1 MDMFKTKQL
10 EGIINMI
17 NISNGFN
24 ALLERASKEENK
36 DVYQLEPIY
45 YQKPYLLIGLDLINN
60 QKRIYIDITSESWN
74 AEQLK
79 AFPKWRGIYINQEY
93 FPKIGPLKEKNFLV
107 ISQEENESDDI
118 FENVLQNIV
127 DHILVDEEIPLYTS
141 LYEVLDR
148 WHNFFKKKW
157 EAKLSEEEEAGL
169 FGELYY
175 INKWLETFPSDPPLI
190 INDWK
195 GPLKFRI
202 DFLIKKSGIEI
213 KTLSPKIK
221 DEVKI
226 SSEKQ
231 LELNPVINELFLYV
245 LKIEKND
252 TVGSTLGN
260 LAKNI
265 EEKLIKKAPSLAVK
279 FRETLLLN
287 NIKAEEYNS
296 TYYFIHEELAYEVRE
311 GFPRIES
318 KQFNKALSRIS
329 YSLDLSHCED
339 FRVEVE
345 DVFRLNK
352 RKQRDD

>member
-1 MDMFKTKQL
+1 MDTFIIEQL
-10 EGIINMI
+10 EGKINMV

-24 ALLERASKEENK
+24 ALVERASREENK

-45 YQKPYLLIGLDLINN
+45 FEKPYLLIGLDLLNN
-60 QKRIYIDITSESWN
+60 QKRLYIDITDESWN

-79 AFPKWRGIYINQEY
+79 AFPKWRGIHTNQEY
-93 FPKIGPLKEKNFLV
+93 FANIGPLKEKNFLV
-107 ISQEENESDDI
+107 ISQEVDKSDDI

-127 DHILVDEEIPLYTS
+127 DHILVDEDLPLYTS
-141 LYEVLDR
+141 LYQVLDR

-175 INKWLETFPSDPPLI
+175 INKWLEYFPSDPPLI

-195 GPLKFRI
+195 GPLRFRI
-202 DFLIKKSGIEI
+202 DFVRKKSGIEI
-213 KTLSPKIK
+213 KTLSPKIR

-252 TVGSTLGN
+252 TVGSTLEN
-260 LAKNI
+260 IAKSI
-265 EEKLIKKAPSLAVK
+265 EERLIKKAPSLAVK

-287 NIKAEEYNS
+287 NIKVEEYNS
-296 TYYFIHEELAYEVRE
+296 NYFFIHEELAYEVR
-311 GFPRIES
+311 GNFPRIES
-318 KQFNKALSRIS
+318 KQLPKGVSRIS
-329 YSLDLSHCED
+329 YSLDLSHCEEFIVD
-339 FRVEVE
+339 VE
-345 DVFRLNK
+345 DVFKLDK
-352 RKQRDD
+352 RK

>member
-1 MDMFKTKQL
+1 MFIIEQL
-10 EGIINMI
+10 KGKINML

-24 ALLERASKEENK
+24 ELVERASREENK

-45 YQKPYLLIGLDLINN
+45 FQKPYLLIGLDLLNN
-60 QKRIYIDITSESWN
+60 QKRLYIDITNESWN
-74 AEQLK
+74 VDQLK
-79 AFPKWRGIYINQEY
+79 AFPKWRGIHISQEY
-93 FPKIGPLKEKNFLV
+93 FVKIGPLKEKNFLV
-107 ISQEENESDDI
+107 ISQEVDKSDDI

-127 DHILVDEEIPLYTS
+127 DHILVDEDLPLYTS

-175 INKWLETFPSDPPLI
+175 INKWLEYFPTAPPLI

-195 GPLKFRI
+195 GPLRFRI
-202 DFLIKKSGIEI
+202 DFVRKKSGIEI
-213 KTLSPKIK
+213 KTLSPKIR

-252 TVGSTLGN
+252 TVGSTLEN
-260 LAKNI
+260 IAKSI

-287 NIKAEEYNS
+287 NIKVEEYNS
-296 TYYFIHEELAYEVRE
+296 NYFFIHEEIAYEVRKN
-311 GFPRIES
+311 FPRIES
-318 KQFNKALSRIS
+318 QQLPRGVSRIS
-329 YSLDLSHCED
+329 YSLDLSHCEEFIVD
-339 FRVEVE
+339 VE
-345 DVFRLNK
+345 DVFKLDK
-352 RKQRDD
+352 RK

>member
-1 MDMFKTKQL
+1 MDTFKIEQL
-10 EGIINMI
+10 EGKINMI

-24 ALLERASKEENK
+24 TLVERASKEENK

-45 YQKPYLLIGLDLINN
+45 FQKPYLLIGLDLLNN
-60 QKRIYIDITSESWN
+60 QKRLYVDITNESWN

-79 AFPKWRGIYINQEY
+79 AFPKWRGIHINQE
-93 FPKIGPLKEKNFLV
+93 FFAKIGPLKEKNFLV
-107 ISQEENESDDI
+107 ISQEVDESDDI

-127 DHILVDEEIPLYTS
+127 DNILVDEELPLYTS

-175 INKWLETFPSDPPLI
+175 INKWLEYFPSDPPLI

-195 GPLKFRI
+195 GPLRFRI
-202 DFLIKKSGIEI
+202 DFVRKKSGIEI
-213 KTLSPKIK
+213 KTLSPKIR

-252 TVGSTLGN
+252 TVGSTLEN
-260 LAKNI
+260 IAKSI

-287 NIKAEEYNS
+287 NIKVEEYNS
-296 TYYFIHEELAYEVRE
+296 NYFFIHEELAYEVRE

-318 KQFNKALSRIS
+318 KQLPKGVSRIS
-329 YSLDLSHCED
+329 YSLDLSHCEEFIVD
-339 FRVEVE
+339 VE
-345 DVFRLNK
+345 DIFKLNK
-352 RKQRDD
+352 RK